1 MISLLLDLY
10 HGIVKLI
17 YYKELL
23 EKNNKGDKEYLKKLL
38 TDIVNMMFLKKLNKC
53 YKGNKKLYKIR
64 KN

>member
-1 MISLLLDLY
+1 MISLSLDLY

-17 YYKELL
+17 YYKELS
-23 EKNNKGDKEYLKKLL
+23 ERNNKEDKEYLKRLL
-38 TDIVNMMFLKKLNKC
+38 IGIVNMMFLKKLNKC